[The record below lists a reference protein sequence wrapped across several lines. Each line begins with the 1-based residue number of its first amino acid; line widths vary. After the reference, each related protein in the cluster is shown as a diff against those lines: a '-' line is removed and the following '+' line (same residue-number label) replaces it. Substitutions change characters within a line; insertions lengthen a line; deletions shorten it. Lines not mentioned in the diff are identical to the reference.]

1 MYYSD
6 EIFYRILWKNP
17 LKPIVEE
24 YVKLQSYGKLWYGI
38 CPFHK
43 EETSSFSIDNNK
55 NTFFCFGCGESG
67 NVVDFVMKVKSCS
80 FIEAMEFLATRSGM
94 QLPAPRIENND
105 EKILQANDV
114 AMRYYQNNL
123 YGRNEEMTPGMKYFS
138 GRGLSE
144 KTIQDFH
151 LGYVGDYSQLL
162 YRRLLSYG
170 FTEEEAVRS
179 KLVDKCAKTGKF
191 RDCFWNRVMF
201 PIFNENGQT
210 IGFGGRIMG
219 EGKPK
224 YLNSPETSVFDK
236 GSNLYAI
243 NIAKYNADKGI
254 ILAEGYMDVISLHQ
268 AGFNNAVASLGT
280 ALTASQAALIKKY
293 TDTVY
298 IAYDGDEPGV
308 MAALKAIPIL
318 LSVGIK
324 ARIIKMPGAKDPDEF
339 LVRFGKKA
347 FIDQIKLAEKA
358 DRFIVQNSSSINS
371 AIDILLKKI

>member
-1 MYYSD
+1 
-6 EIFYRILWKNP
+6 
-17 LKPIVEE
+17 
-24 YVKLQSYGKLWYGI
+24 
-38 CPFHK
+38 
-43 EETSSFSIDNNK
+43 
-55 NTFFCFGCGESG
+55 
-67 NVVDFVMKVKSCS
+67 
-80 FIEAMEFLATRSGM
+80 
-94 QLPAPRIENND
+94 
-105 EKILQANDV
+105 
-114 AMRYYQNNL
+114 
-123 YGRNEEMTPGMKYFS
+123 
-138 GRGLSE
+138 
-144 KTIQDFH
+144 
-151 LGYVGDYSQLL
+151 
-162 YRRLLSYG
+162 
-170 FTEEEAVRS
+170 
-179 KLVDKCAKTGKF
+179 
-191 RDCFWNRVMF
+191 MF
-201 PIFNENGQT
+201 PIFNENGKT

-347 FIDQIKLAEKA
+347 FVDQIKLAEKA